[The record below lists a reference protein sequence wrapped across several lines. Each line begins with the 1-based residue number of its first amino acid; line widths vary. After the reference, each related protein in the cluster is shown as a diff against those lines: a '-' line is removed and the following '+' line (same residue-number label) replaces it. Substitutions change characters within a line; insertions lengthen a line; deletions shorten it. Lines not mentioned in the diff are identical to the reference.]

1 MSSNEDD
8 ESLAL
13 IPLIPGTNFTVTS
26 GFCNVEINELSKKI
40 LRIALALCV
49 CQVIL
54 TTVVFSVT
62 LAESGN
68 PLAALRLVD
77 LIFSACLFYLAYSG
91 VQLKN
96 EVFCAPFTHLGGYY
110 FIMAVVLCFEL
121 VRLLNA
127 VILVVVTGDLMFL
140 ISIGISLLF
149 VTFEAAAI
157 YYVHRL
163 LKTIEAENIS
173 EVATTP
179 TNESVPGV
187 DL

>member
-1 MSSNEDD
+1 
-8 ESLAL
+8 
-13 IPLIPGTNFTVTS
+13 
-26 GFCNVEINELSKKI
+26 
-40 LRIALALCV
+40 
-49 CQVIL
+49 
-54 TTVVFSVT
+54 
-62 LAESGN
+62 
-68 PLAALRLVD
+68 
-77 LIFSACLFYLAYSG
+77 
-91 VQLKN
+91 
-96 EVFCAPFTHLGGYY
+96 
-110 FIMAVVLCFEL
+110 MAVVLCFEL